1 MSIHIGAEPGQIA
14 PYVLMPG
21 DPLRAKWI
29 AENFLEDA
37 KQYTDVRNMLGF
49 TGTYKGMEI
58 SAQGSGMGLP
68 SFSIYCTELLKD
80 YDVQSVIRVGSAGA
94 MHEHVKIRDVVLAQ
108 GACTD
113 SNLNQL
119 RFEGIDF
126 APIAD
131 FELLQAA
138 YGVGQDRGTSMHVG
152 NIFSSDSFYND
163 RSELVSRTSEY
174 GVLAVEM
181 EAAAL
186 YTLAAKYARKGLA
199 IVTVSDHLITGEETS
214 AQERQES
221 FGDMVEM
228 ALETIVAVHGV

>member
-29 AENFLEDA
+29 ADNFLEDA
-37 KQYTDVRNMLGF
+37 TLYSDVRNMFGF
-49 TGTYKGMEI
+49 TGTYKGIEI

-68 SFSIYCTELLKD
+68 SFSIYCTELFKD

-94 MHEHVKIRDVVLAQ
+94 MQERVKIRDVILAQ

-113 SNLNQL
+113 SAINKL

-131 FELLQAA
+131 YELLAA
-138 YGVGQDRGTSMHVG
+138 AHAVGEERGTAMHVG

-163 RSELVSRTSEY
+163 RAELVNRTAEY

-186 YTLAAKYARKGLA
+186 YTLAAKYQRKGLA
-199 IVTVSDHLITGEETS
+199 IVTISDHLLTGEETS
-214 AQERQES
+214 SQERQES

>member
-29 AENFLEDA
+29 AEKFLDDA
-37 KQYTDVRNMLGF
+37 EEYSDVRNMLGY
-49 TGTYKGMEI
+49 TGSYQGIQVST
-58 SAQGSGMGLP
+58 QGSGMGLP
-68 SFSIYCTELLKD
+68 SFSIYCTELFKD
-80 YDVQSVIRVGSAGA
+80 YDVQTVIRVGSCGA
-94 MHEHVKIRDVVLAQ
+94 LTESVGIRDVILAQ

-113 SNLNQL
+113 SSMNRL

-138 YGVGQDRGTSMHVG
+138 YAVGEEKSMPMRVG
-152 NIFSSDSFYND
+152 NIISSDSFYND
-163 RSELVSRTSEY
+163 RSELVSRVADY

-186 YTLAAKYARKGLA
+186 YTLAAKYDRKGLA
-199 IVTVSDHLITGEETS
+199 ICTVSDHIITGEETTS
-214 AQERQES
+214 QERQES
-221 FGDMVEM
+221 FEDMVVM
-228 ALETIVAVHGV
+228 ALETIAAVHGV

>member
-29 AENFLEDA
+29 AENYLEDA
-37 KQYTDVRNMLGF
+37 KQYTDVRNMLGY
-49 TGTYKGMEI
+49 TGIYKGMEI

-68 SFSIYCTELLKD
+68 SFSIYCTELFKD
-80 YDVQSVIRVGSAGA
+80 YDVQSVVRVGSAGA
-94 MHEHVKIRDVVLAQ
+94 MQERVKIRDVILAQ
-108 GACTD
+108 AACTD
-113 SNLNQL
+113 SNINRL
-119 RFEGIDF
+119 RFEGVDF

-138 YGVGQDRGTSMHVG
+138 YAVGDERGMPMHVG
-152 NIFSSDSFYND
+152 NIISSDSFYND
-163 RSELVSRTSEY
+163 RAELVSRTGEY

-186 YTLAAKYARKGLA
+186 YTLAAKFQRKGLA
-199 IVTVSDHLITGEETS
+199 IVTVSDHLLTGEETS
-214 AQERQES
+214 SQERQES

-228 ALETIVAVHGV
+228 ALESIAAVHGI

>member
-14 PYVLMPG
+14 PYVLIPG

-29 AENFLEDA
+29 AENFLEGA
-37 KQYTDVRNMLGF
+37 KLYSDVRGMLGY
-49 TGTYKGMEI
+49 TGTYQGIEI

-68 SFSIYCTELLKD
+68 SFSIYCTELFKD
-80 YDVQSVIRVGSAGA
+80 YDVQSVIRVGSCGA
-94 MHEHVKIRDVVLAQ
+94 LQEDIKVRDVILAQ

-113 SNLNQL
+113 SAMNRL

-131 FELLQAA
+131 FELLRSAYDVGEAA
-138 YGVGQDRGTSMHVG
+138 GKPMHVG

-163 RSELVSRTSEY
+163 RAELVSRAAEY

-186 YTLAAKYARKGLA
+186 YTLAAKYDRKGLA
-199 IVTVSDHLITGEETS
+199 ICTVSDHIITGEETTS
-214 AQERQES
+214 QERQES

-228 ALETIVAVHGV
+228 ALETIVSVHGV